1 LTKFDFLLS
10 MNNYLIY
17 LIYGNSDYYNE
28 LYYSIL
34 SFYKFHSNNSI
45 SVIIYTDNE
54 AFIKKRFPK
63 EIIVKTI
70 DKETLTQWIGTTNYI
85 YRTKVKVLQDVH
97 HNYTGNFL
105 FVDTDTYFKQNIAEL
120 FAIIAQNGV
129 VMDVCEGKLIDNNGG
144 IARKVKRFLNKQNQ
158 FSLSSD
164 TEIVSI
170 NHHFTVWNSG
180 VIGFNTNFSKLQQ
193 VEELVDVFYTK
204 SKIFIAEQI
213 GFNYYL
219 QQYKTPFSAEHFIHH
234 YWYFKEF
241 RGVLKYF
248 FNHFDGKSF
257 EELQNE
263 IEKIDPKR
271 LAHDKMEYKKL
282 SFFSKQWRKITQGKK
297 WKIADY
303 KL

>member
-1 LTKFDFLLS
+1 

-28 LYYSIL
+28 LYYSLL
-34 SFYKFHSNNSI
+34 SFYKFHTNDAI

-54 AFIKKRFPK
+54 AFIKKHFPK
-63 EIIVKTI
+63 EIIIKTI

-97 HNYTGNFL
+97 SNYTGNFL
-105 FVDTDTYFKQNIAEL
+105 FVDTDTYFKQNIADL
-120 FAIIAQNGV
+120 YAIIAQNGV
-129 VMDVCEGKLIDNNGG
+129 VMDLCEGKLVDNNGG
-144 IARKVKRFLNKQNQ
+144 IARKVKHFLKKQNQ
-158 FSLSSD
+158 FSLPSD
-164 TEIVSI
+164 NEMVIL
-170 NHHFTVWNSG
+170 NEQFTVWNSG
-180 VIGFNTNFSKLQQ
+180 VIGFNSDFSKLQQ
-193 VEELVDVFYTK
+193 VEELVDAFYLK

-219 QQYKTPFSAEHFIHH
+219 QQYKTPFSAEDYLHH

-241 RGVLKYF
+241 RGVLKHF
-248 FNHFDGKSF
+248 FNHFKDKSF

-263 IEKIDPKR
+263 IEKIDPKL
-271 LAHDKMEYKKL
+271 LAHDKIEYKKR
-282 SFFSKQWRKITQGKK
+282 SFLSKQWRKISQGRK